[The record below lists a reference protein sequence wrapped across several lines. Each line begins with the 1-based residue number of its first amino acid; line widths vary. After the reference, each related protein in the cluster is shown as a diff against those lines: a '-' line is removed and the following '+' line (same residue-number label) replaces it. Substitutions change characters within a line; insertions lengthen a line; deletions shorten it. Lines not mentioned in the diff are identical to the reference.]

1 MHARVLPLLMTAAV
15 AWPSAA
21 FAQTDTSR
29 ESHPISVLF
38 DGGFAA
44 GSPGSGPAIGARL
57 TWDVTPRLALE
68 LAGAWAGR
76 GRGTESGSLA
86 AQALVNLT
94 DTERKM
100 VPYAAVGGGWYGAMF
115 DMDDRRFF
123 GAIGAEYAGMNVV
136 PLAGMHGVGMMNGY
150 AGATTWT
157 GPWSGPVR
165 DVSQMPMF
173 YLERMGGMQVP
184 ADGRWGRHRF
194 GDPALAAGGG
204 VRMAVSD
211 RVYVRPEVRA
221 LIAFSGGRSFTTTLV
236 TFGIGYRF

>member
-1 MHARVLPLLMTAAV
+1 MHARILASLLMAAV
-15 AWPSAA
+15 LWPSAPL
-21 FAQTDTSR
+21 AQTHTPG

-76 GRGTESGSLA
+76 GGGTDTGTLA

-100 VPYAAVGGGWYGAMF
+100 VPYAAIGGGWYGAMF
-115 DMDDRRFF
+115 DMDDRRYF
-123 GAIGAEYAGMNVV
+123 GAMGAEYAGMHVV
-136 PLAGMHGVGMMNGY
+136 PLPGMHGVGMLSGY
-150 AGATTWT
+150 PGAPGWA
-157 GPWSGPVR
+157 GPWSGPVW
-165 DVSQMPMF
+165 DVSGMPMF
-173 YLERMGGMQVP
+173 YLERMGIMQVP
-184 ADGRWGRHRF
+184 ADGRWGRHMF

-204 VRMAVSD
+204 VRVAVSE

-221 LIAFSGGRSFTTTLV
+221 LVAFSGGRSFTTTLV

>member
-1 MHARVLPLLMTAAV
+1 MHARVLPLLMAVV
-15 AWPSAA
+15 AWPSGA
-21 FAQTDTSR
+21 FAQTDASR
-29 ESHPISVLF
+29 EPHPISVLF
-38 DGGFAA
+38 DGGLVA
-44 GSPGSGPAIGARL
+44 GSPGSGPAIGGRL
-57 TWDVTPRLALE
+57 TWDVTGQLALE

-76 GRGTESGSLA
+76 GSGTGMGSLA

-94 DTERKM
+94 GTERRV

-115 DMDDRRFF
+115 DMEDRRFF
-123 GAIGAEYAGMNVV
+123 GAMGAEYGGMDAV

-157 GPWSGPVR
+157 GPWSGPVW
-165 DVSQMPMF
+165 DMSQMPVF
-173 YLERMGGMQVP
+173 YLERMGVMQVP
-184 ADGRWGRHRF
+184 ADGRWGRHMF

-204 VRMAVSD
+204 VRIGVSE

-221 LIAFSGGRSFTTTLV
+221 LIAFAGGRTFTTTLV